1 MAIGARDFGAAA
13 RAGGGRAQLGALVW
27 LKWRLLLNSLRS
39 RRGAANRAAS
49 AVGTLAAALL
59 SLLFAAGLGAAGY
72 WLARASDPAH
82 AAALQR
88 GGDAAQPMLLLFG
101 LLSMLLLMWALVPL
115 SLGGGT
121 GFDPGPLL
129 LYPISLRKL
138 FLVDLL
144 SELSSLSTLFA
155 APSLVAVG
163 LGAGLA
169 SGRVAQSLA
178 AAGVAACFGA
188 ALAKLVS
195 TAVASLMQAR
205 RARGEMLLAALGI
218 VGAFSGLI
226 VNRGFELI
234 RRTDEFPAVLRWT
247 PPGALVSALTAP
259 RGGAGLG
266 DYLLALATLGVYA
279 AAAVALTYVVAVRSL
294 RSSGG
299 AGKRRAAGGRG
310 AGAGAAGRAAAGWRV
325 PLLPVQLAT
334 VFEKEMRYALRNA
347 QLRVI
352 VLMPVVVT
360 VALSFGFDSRR
371 RGFGDFGASSPYFAG
386 VRDGL
391 GMFYVF
397 VILSALGG
405 NLFGFD
411 GAGARAYVLAPIAR
425 RTILLGKNLAVL
437 CVAVVAAVAVTV
449 TNRLIHGGAGWG
461 AHLFA
466 ALCFVHFAA
475 FFQLVGNYT
484 SVRFPRRLQF
494 GRRMN
499 ASGVSGLL
507 MIPTMLAA
515 LLPPA
520 LAAVAGWL
528 SGRVWI
534 EYVILAAFASMS
546 VAAYL
551 LLIGAQGR
559 ELERRELDILE
570 VVTGRDDA

>member
-1 MAIGARDFGAAA
+1 MAGGAREFGAAG
-13 RAGGGRAQLGALVW
+13 AGAGRAQLGALVW
-27 LKWRLLLNSLRS
+27 LKWRLLRNSLRS
-39 RRGAANRAAS
+39 RRGAANRAAT
-49 AVGTLAAALL
+49 AVGTLAAAAL
-59 SLLFAAGLGAAGY
+59 SLLFAAGMGAAGY
-72 WLARASDPAH
+72 WLARTSDPAH
-82 AAALQR
+82 AAALLR
-88 GGDAAQPMLLLFG
+88 GDAAQPMLLLFG

-169 SGRVAQSLA
+169 SGRVAQSLV
-178 AAGVAACFGA
+178 AAGVAACFGG

-234 RRTDEFPAVLRWT
+234 RRTDEFPAALRWT

-259 RGGAGLG
+259 QGGAGVG
-266 DYLLALATLGVYA
+266 EYLLALATLGVYA
-279 AAAVALTYVVAVRSL
+279 AAAVALTYAVAVRSL

-310 AGAGAAGRAAAGWRV
+310 AGAETASARAAAGWRV
-325 PLLPVQLAT
+325 PLLPVQLAA

-411 GAGARAYVLAPIAR
+411 GAGARAYVLAPVAR
-425 RTILLGKNLAVL
+425 RTILVGKNLAVL
-437 CVAVVAAVAVTV
+437 CVAAVAAVAVTV

-515 LLPPA
+515 LAPPA

-534 EYVILAAFASMS
+534 EYVILAAFASLS

>member
-1 MAIGARDFGAAA
+1 MASGARESSTAG
-13 RAGGGRAQLGALVW
+13 RGGGRAQLGALVW
-27 LKWRLLLNSLRS
+27 LKWRVLRNSLRS

-49 AVGTLAAALL
+49 AVGTLAAAAL
-59 SLLFAAGLGAAGY
+59 SLLFAAGMGAAGY
-72 WLARASDPAH
+72 WLARATDPAH
-82 AAALQR
+82 AVAAR
-88 GGDAAQPMLLLFG
+88 GDAVQPMLLLFG
-101 LLSMLLLMWALVPL
+101 LLSIMFLMWALVPL

-129 LYPISLRKL
+129 LYPISLRQL

-155 APSLVAVG
+155 APSLLAVG

-169 SGRVAQSLA
+169 RGRVAQSLA
-178 AAGVAACFGA
+178 AAAVAACFGA

-195 TAVASLMQAR
+195 TAVASLMRAR

-218 VGAFSGLI
+218 VGAFSGLL
-226 VNRGFELI
+226 VSQGFELI
-234 RRTDEFPAVLRWT
+234 RGADEFPAALGWT
-247 PPGALVSALTAP
+247 PPGALVAALTAP
-259 RGGAGLG
+259 SRPGASPG
-266 DYLLALATLGVYA
+266 DYLLAVATLGVYA
-279 AAAVALTYVVAVRSL
+279 AAAVGLTYVVATRAL

-299 AGKRRAAGGRG
+299 AGKRRGGDREGGVAA
-310 AGAGAAGRAAAGWRV
+310 AARAAVGWRV
-325 PLLPVQLAT
+325 PLLSTQLAT

-352 VLMPVVVT
+352 VLMPVVMT
-360 VALSFGFDSRR
+360 VALSFGFGPRR
-371 RGFGDFGASSPYFAG
+371 GGFGDMGAAAPYFEG
-386 VRDGL
+386 VRGGL

-397 VILSALGG
+397 IILSALAG

-411 GAGARAYVLAPIAR
+411 GAGARSYVLSPVPR
-425 RTILLGKNLAVL
+425 RTILLGKNLAVF
-437 CVAVVAAVAVTV
+437 CVAVVAAVAVGV

-461 AHLFA
+461 ALLFT
-466 ALCFVHFAA
+466 ALCFIHFAA
-475 FFQLVGNYT
+475 FFTTVGNYT

-499 ASGVSGLL
+499 ASGVAGLL
-507 MIPTMLAA
+507 MIPTIVAA
-515 LLPPA
+515 IAPPA

-534 EYVILAAFASMS
+534 EYVILAAFATLS

-570 VVTGRDDA
+570 VVTGRDEA

>member
-1 MAIGARDFGAAA
+1 MRTGARESSTAG
-13 RAGGGRAQLGALVW
+13 RGGGRAQLGALVW
-27 LKWRLLLNSLRS
+27 LKWRVLRNSLRS

-49 AVGTLAAALL
+49 AVGTLAAGAL
-59 SLLFAAGLGAAGY
+59 SLLFAAGMGAAGY
-72 WLARASDPAH
+72 WLARTTDPAH
-82 AAALQR
+82 AVAVR
-88 GGDAAQPMLLLFG
+88 GDAAQPMLLLFG
-101 LLSMLLLMWALVPL
+101 LLSIMFLMWALVPL

-155 APSLVAVG
+155 APSLLAVG

-169 SGRVAQSLA
+169 RGRVAQSLA

-195 TAVASLMQAR
+195 TAVASLMRAR

-218 VGAFSGLI
+218 VGAFSGLL
-226 VNRGFELI
+226 VSQGFELI
-234 RRTDEFPAVLRWT
+234 RRADEFPAALGWT
-247 PPGALVSALTAP
+247 PPGALVSALTASRP
-259 RGGAGLG
+259 GAGPG
-266 DYLLALATLGVYA
+266 DYPLAVATLGVYA
-279 AAAVALTYVVAVRSL
+279 AAVVTLTYVIAARAL

-299 AGKRRAAGGRG
+299 AGKRREKDRDGGVEAAARAAG
-310 AGAGAAGRAAAGWRV
+310 GWRV
-325 PLLPVQLAT
+325 PLLSTQLAT

-352 VLMPVVVT
+352 VLMPVVMT
-360 VALSFGFDSRR
+360 VALSFGFGPRR
-371 RGFGDFGASSPYFAG
+371 GGFGDLGAAAPYFEG
-386 VRDGL
+386 VRGGL

-397 VILSALGG
+397 IILSALAG

-411 GAGARAYVLAPIAR
+411 GAGARAYVLSPVPR
-425 RTILLGKNLAVL
+425 RTILLGKNLAVF
-437 CVAVVAAVAVTV
+437 CVAVVAAVAVGV

-461 AHLFA
+461 ALLFT
-466 ALCFVHFAA
+466 ALCFIHFAA
-475 FFQLVGNYT
+475 FFTTVGNYT

-499 ASGVSGLL
+499 ASGVAGLL
-507 MIPTMLAA
+507 MIPTMVAA
-515 LLPPA
+515 IAPPA
-520 LAAVAGWL
+520 LASVAGWL
-528 SGRVWI
+528 FGRVWI
-534 EYVILAAFASMS
+534 EYVILAAFASLS
-546 VAAYL
+546 VVAYL

-570 VVTGRDDA
+570 VVTGRDEA